1 MSSLPILA
9 RRTALVTVQRP
20 TLLCHVSLK
29 AFGSQASRIAQ
40 VSLSTLRGVRDNR
53 DGNGYEDYSQTE
65 HLEDMPK
72 TTCKIEDSVDE
83 LKATYAQKR
92 RALKVDAGTN
102 SPRMSA
108 LFDKAAAQNEQISN
122 QIASLKAKMVDA
134 RKVFAVDAPDGTPD
148 YELKRGLKEVDQIID
163 FAAEHEDLDEV
174 IHEHQAERKERA
186 RARKI
191 FAVESPDGTP
201 DYELKRGLK
210 EVDQIIAFAGEHED
224 LDEILREHQTERKER
239 ARARKIFAVESS
251 DGTPDYELKRGLKE
265 VDQIIAFAGE
275 HEDLDEVLREHQAE
289 KEERA
294 RARKTFAVE
303 SPDGT
308 PDYELKRGLKE
319 VDQII
324 DFAAEHEDA
333 AMVKKQ
339 HEIEE
344 AGREA
349 ARKAFAVDAPGGT
362 PNYLFKEV
370 DQIID
375 YAASHEDVD
384 MVNRQHEMEDAER
397 NIDRRI

>member
-29 AFGSQASRIAQ
+29 AFGSQANRIAH
-40 VSLSTLRGVRDNR
+40 VGLSTLRGVRDNR
-53 DGNGYEDYSQTE
+53 DGNGYEDYSPTE
-65 HLEDMPK
+65 HLEDMLK

-83 LKATYAQKR
+83 LKATHAQKG
-92 RALKVDAGTN
+92 RALKADAGTN
-102 SPRMSA
+102 SPRMNT
-108 LFDKAAAQNEQISN
+108 LFDKAAAQKEQISN

-148 YELKRGLKEVDQIID
+148 YELERGLKEVDQIINFAAEHEILDEVIHEHEAEIEERARARKIFAVEAPDGTPDYELKRGLKEVEQIID

-191 FAVESPDGTP
+191 FAVEAPDGTP

-210 EVDQIIAFAGEHED
+210 EVDE
-224 LDEILREHQTERKER
+224 
-239 ARARKIFAVESS
+239 
-251 DGTPDYELKRGLKE
+251 
-265 VDQIIAFAGE
+265 
-275 HEDLDEVLREHQAE
+275 
-289 KEERA
+289 
-294 RARKTFAVE
+294 
-303 SPDGT
+303 
-308 PDYELKRGLKE
+308 
-319 VDQII
+319 II

-333 AMVKKQ
+333 DMVKKQ

-344 AGREA
+344 AAGEA
-349 ARKAFAVDAPGGT
+349 ARKAFAVDAPDGT

-384 MVNRQHEMEDAER
+384 MVNRQHELEDAER